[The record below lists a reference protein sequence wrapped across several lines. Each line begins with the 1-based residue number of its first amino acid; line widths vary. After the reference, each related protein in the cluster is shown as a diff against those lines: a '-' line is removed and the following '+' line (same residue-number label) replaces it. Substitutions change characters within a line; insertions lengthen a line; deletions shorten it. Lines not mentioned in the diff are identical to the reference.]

1 VTDPP
6 SLDGLARELLV
17 ASQALFD
24 AGRAVQRHA
33 PDAGDPPADR
43 RVSDLQR
50 AALAALRSL
59 AGGLDATAESAGA
72 SAAQHLS
79 AQADASSMLGYSGRT
94 DG

>member
-1 VTDPP
+1 MTDQPG
-6 SLDGLARELLV
+6 LDALARELLV

-59 AGGLDATAESAGA
+59 AGGLDATAAAAGT
-72 SAAQHLS
+72 SAAQHQS
-79 AQADASSMLGYSGRT
+79 ARADASSTLGSFGRA